1 MVIRC
6 HIVHV
11 YCLLYSIYCTVVRA
25 LRSRFGVLYVAAKSV
40 KNLGKSYS
48 NIPPVSP
55 NYKISMDLQ
64 SVPHYPAN
72 FSPLSPHARKNVE
85 QKVIYF

>member
-1 MVIRC
+1 MVIRTTLFMS
-6 HIVHV
+6 IV
-11 YCLLYSIYCTVVRA
+11 YCTVVRA